1 VLETELVPVWFPSP
15 LLEPFFAVMEAPCPC
30 TAAAYSCWVWRCPQH
45 VIETICSDKEKM
57 IEGGA
62 WGRDCAAAT
71 GEKIWGKSR
80 VAPLVGQNRRFC
92 AQLGQ
97 HIHANAIVELGTVYA
112 HPSICGCGC
121 LHAYLVSRDCG
132 PNFNIGSSSTLVWN
146 LPSYSGE
153 CLLFPDTMLACILA
167 FSMDNQSM
175 WMIQN

>member
-1 VLETELVPVWFPSP
+1 M
-15 LLEPFFAVMEAPCPC
+15 MEAACPC
-30 TAAAYSCWVWRCPQH
+30 TAAAYSCWVWRYPLH
-45 VIETICSDKEKM
+45 VIETVCSDKEKM

-80 VAPLVGQNRRFC
+80 VAPLVGQNRRFW

-97 HIHANAIVELGTVYA
+97 HIHANTIVELGTVI
-112 HPSICGCGC
+112 HMWVLTCTPC
-121 LHAYLVSRDCG
+121 LNS
-132 PNFNIGSSSTLVWN
+132 GSSSTLVWN

-153 CLLFPDTMLACILA
+153 CLLFPDMMLAWILA